1 MSVKIIDH
9 LTRVNQNFNDLNL
22 INNKD
27 DGSMNRS
34 LQISSRSKTG
44 KNSLKITQVDVS
56 GMTQLQIDH
65 QNVDLSLLGGQ
76 HFRETKI
83 SGGGACN
90 NVNDNFLFVQNSH
103 YHQNQSNNS
112 SNSPLSPTIPLT
124 TSKSENNIFDKNI
137 SVNSSQFNVV
147 SLSDLSDD
155 AQYVSAEDNGSH
167 QWNDLSKMQ
176 VLNRLSDEK
185 IDGNLVDRF

>member
-1 MSVKIIDH
+1 
-9 LTRVNQNFNDLNL
+9 VNQNFSELNL
-22 INNKD
+22 INSKD

-56 GMTQLQIDH
+56 GMTQLQIEH

-76 HFRETKI
+76 TFRETKI
-83 SGGGACN
+83 SGPCN
-90 NVNDNFLFVQNSH
+90 NVNDNFLFVQNPH
-103 YHQNQSNNS
+103 YYQNQSNNS
-112 SNSPLSPTIPLT
+112 SNSPISPTIPLT

-167 QWNDLSKMQ
+167 PWNDLSKMQ

>member
-1 MSVKIIDH
+1 
-9 LTRVNQNFNDLNL
+9 
-22 INNKD
+22 
-27 DGSMNRS
+27 MNRS

-56 GMTQLQIDH
+56 GMTQLQIEH
-65 QNVDLSLLGGQ
+65 PNVDLSLLGGQ
-76 HFRETKI
+76 NFRDTKI
-83 SGGGACN
+83 SSACN
-90 NVNDNFLFVQNSH
+90 NVYDNFLSVHNAH
-103 YHQNQSNNS
+103 YQNQSNNS
-112 SNSPLSPTIPLT
+112 SNSPISPTIPLT

-155 AQYVSAEDNGSH
+155 AQYVSAEDNGTH